1 MDASTPLE
9 RFIAGWTSSEA
20 CVPRPMI
27 WASQVYQTATN
38 AQVPTEVEPVKHD
51 NYDVRTA
58 PVLPA
63 VDEGDVKMIRKQIA
77 SLRSRIAWGGEE
89 SVLSHYRSVV
99 QEMEASLELAVCS
112 NNLVLPA
119 PLKVQTIP
127 KSAQL
132 VHKRVGSGDS
142 QVSTA
147 STSCPEDDD
156 SNELLYGKDWMMNR
170 ISRIGKTPSG
180 LNLQQGNAIRVVS
193 HASGKQA
200 PWQPPAMAPMPSKS
214 FPSSLATLP
223 KMSTPVST
231 PRAVPHFTRP
241 AANRPMSSTACSRAN
256 TGGAG
261 QSRVTQSLL
270 VFVVQTPDEPSIT
283 SWM

>member
-1 MDASTPLE
+1 MS
-9 RFIAGWTSSEA
+9 IARGAPSETS
-20 CVPRPMI
+20 VPKLSVRTF
-27 WASQVYQTATN
+27 QLHQTATI
-38 AQVPTEVEPVKHD
+38 AQPPIEVETVNHN
-51 NYDVRTA
+51 NYDVCTA

-63 VDEGDVKMIRKQIA
+63 QGDGDVKMTRKQIA
-77 SLRSRIAWGGEE
+77 SLRSRIERGGEE

-99 QEMEASLELAVCS
+99 QEMEASLSAAGRCS
-112 NNLVLPA
+112 NKNLVLPF
-119 PLKVQTIP
+119 PPKVQGISM
-127 KSAQL
+127 SAQS
-132 VHKRVGSGDS
+132 VRKRVGSGNS
-142 QVSTA
+142 HVSTA
-147 STSCPEDDD
+147 STRWPSGDD